1 MEKSKLE
8 NIGNTQLFYLL
19 KSFILKSN
27 DSTPDME
34 DYGLSDNCDEASR
47 IVGIDLTFPVD
58 QNYIVATLRLN
69 SSYDFSTQKPN
80 GEIKRP
86 SFGLYEF
93 DIDEHRSEQVRRTYR
108 HEMVSYDESLVIST
122 GRMAES
128 EGWFDYTDGREV
140 DVDYYDGETTDVNYD
155 NSSVTKIK

>member
-19 KSFILKSN
+19 KSFISITNDLSPQMDDYNLSN
-27 DSTPDME
+27 
-34 DYGLSDNCDEASR
+34 NCDEASQ
-47 IVGIDLTFPVD
+47 IVGVELTFPVD

-108 HEMVSYDESLVIST
+108 HTIVSYDKSLVIPT
-122 GRMAES
+122 GQMAEG
-128 EGWFDYTDGREV
+128 EGWLDYTDGREV